1 MERFTMKQ
9 LSNTSQTIILGIVCG
24 LLLLTAFF
32 AGCTSSTPLQQAT
45 PVAIPVATPAVIVT
59 SAPATPAPAAQA
71 TPDAAVN
78 TTAVPTTAS
87 TPIATSA
94 PVAVATNSTPAPV
107 YTYSEGNVVAF
118 TAASLKG
125 SSPALA
131 AGFERMYPGHRV
143 VFNLDGTQAL
153 KTQVQNGAY
162 ADVFISASNS
172 YTTELTKGGY
182 FVDGSVKPLTT
193 NYVIVILPASN
204 PGKITSLA
212 DLSKPGLK
220 IAMAA
225 NTVPVGAVTYTAL
238 SNLAKSTYG
247 QDWNTSIFKN
257 VVTYETSEPGV
268 ATKVSLG
275 EVDAGFVY
283 ESTASAAAKDTY
295 ATITIP
301 KKDNVLQT
309 YTVGVMK
316 QSTGQGAASDF
327 ETFMLSA
334 SGQQILKDYGFRP
347 ISTS

>member
-1 MERFTMKQ
+1 MKKIHQ
-9 LSNTSQTIILGIVCG
+9 TRTAIYLSCIVFG
-24 LLLLTAFF
+24 LLLLTIIV
-32 AGCTSSTPLQQAT
+32 AGCTSSTPVQPIT
-45 PVAIPVATPAVIVT
+45 PVATPAAVVT
-59 SAPATPAPAAQA
+59 SAPATTAPAAQA
-71 TPDAAVN
+71 TPQAAGMTAAPV
-78 TTAVPTTAS
+78 TTAGP
-87 TPIATSA
+87 AT
-94 PVAVATNSTPAPV
+94 VAKTSTPAPV
-107 YTYSEGNVVAF
+107 YTYSEGNVVAY

-131 AGFERMYPGHRV
+131 AGFERMYPGHHV

-153 KTQVQNGAY
+153 RTQVQNGAY

-172 YTTELTKGGY
+172 YMTELTKGGY
-182 FVDGSVKPLTT
+182 FVDGSVQPLAS
-193 NYVIVILPASN
+193 NYVIVILPANN
-204 PGKITSLA
+204 PGKIMSLQ

-225 NTVPVGAVTYTAL
+225 YNVPIGTVTYGAL

-247 QDWNTSIFKN
+247 QDWNASVFKN

-283 ESTASAAAKDTY
+283 ESTAAAAPKDTY
-295 ATITIP
+295 STITIP

-309 YTVGVMK
+309 YTIGLMK
-316 QSTGQGAASDF
+316 QSTGKGAAAEF
-327 ETFMLSA
+327 ENFMLSA

-347 ISTS
+347 IPTS